1 MWWVIGFVIGGIIGI
16 ANEIL
21 KSLQKEVAVERKRWE
36 DSYQQTL
43 QEVRKQQSYIEK
55 QIKTNQNILK
65 YKELSV
71 LHSASIKIADTTYN
85 LLQGARKTLDAMG
98 RAIVNTAKQRKHLEQ
113 RKRQASFWGKGD
125 LEKQIVSLQ
134 KLRDQILIPDKDKV
148 KTQRDR
154 LSSEVKKLNK
164 QTAEL
169 RDLKEIIRKQN
180 KEIKEYNHL
189 ESYVNG
195 VVKWYDQNRGFGFI
209 SYNLGKSEIYF
220 NQKQIQGE
228 SFLNEGDQ
236 VRFVIKKGNDKP
248 WAKGVGK
255 II

>member
-36 DSYQQTL
+36 DSYQQIL
-43 QEVRKQQSYIEK
+43 QEVRKQQSHIEK
-55 QIKTNQNILK
+55 QIKTNRNILK

-71 LHSASIKIADTTYN
+71 LHSASIKTADTTYN

-98 RAIVNTAKQRKHLEQ
+98 RAIVDTAKQRKLLEQ
-113 RKRQASFWGKGD
+113 RKRRASFWEKGN

-148 KTQRDR
+148 KAQRDR

-164 QTAEL
+164 QTAEI
-169 RDLKEIIRKQN
+169 RNLKEIIRIRN
-180 KEIKEYNHL
+180 KEVREL

-195 VVKWYDQNRGFGFI
+195 VVKWYEQNRGFGFI
-209 SYNLGKSEIYF
+209 SYNFGNSEIYF
-220 NQKQIQGE
+220 NEKQIQGE
-228 SFLNEGDQ
+228 PFLNKDDQ
-236 VRFVIKKGNDKP
+236 VKFIIKKGNDKP
-248 WAKGVGK
+248 WAKGVEK
-255 II
+255 IN